1 MKTGKQENVETEA
14 PSGSLFF
21 YPWERQFERLIT
33 PFEEF
38 IHRQTTGGIAL
49 MATTLVALALA
60 NSPLSEAYSR
70 ILHTPLSF
78 SLGFLAFGKDL
89 AHWINE
95 GVMVFFFLLVGCEIK
110 REIIAGELA
119 DIRAASLPIIAAAG
133 GMLLP
138 ALIYHILN
146 PAGDTAHGWGI
157 PMATDIAFCVGALV
171 LLGKRVPAAL
181 TLFLVSLA
189 IVDDLGA
196 VLVIA
201 LFYTETIHLQALA
214 LGGAALAALALF
226 NLAGVRRLF
235 LYGLMGFCLW
245 MALLSAGIHATI
257 AGVLLAFCLPARP
270 RHDSPSFAA
279 RMKRLVGHFG
289 ESCQTGENLLKNT
302 EQHSL
307 LRAMMGE
314 VRLAETP
321 LQRVQ
326 NTLQIPV
333 SLIVIPLFA
342 LANAGIPIVPS
353 KFGEVLAHGVTQGVL
368 LGLVAG
374 KFLGI
379 TGFTWLA
386 LKAGLGKLPGGIRLA
401 HVAGAG
407 LLGGI
412 GFTMSIFVAE
422 LSFPGHPEY
431 LTTAKTAIILAS
443 LVSGFSGVGWLWGLS
458 LVRSGKTRR
467 VQRRFRNCR
476 SIKGRACT
484 P

>member
-1 MKTGKQENVETEA
+1 MQERERKKGGVDA
-14 PSGSLFF
+14 SAGHLFF

-38 IHRQTTGGIAL
+38 IHRQTTSGIVL
-49 MATTLVALALA
+49 MVTTLVALALA
-60 NSPLSEAYSR
+60 NSPLSDAYGR
-70 ILHTPLSF
+70 ILHAPFSV
-78 SLGFLAFGKDL
+78 SLGFWTLSKDL

-95 GVMVFFFLLVGCEIK
+95 GLMVFFFLLVGCEIK
-110 REIIAGELA
+110 REILVGDLA
-119 DIRAASLPIIAAAG
+119 DIRAAALPIVAAAG

-138 ALIYHILN
+138 ALIYHLLN
-146 PAGDTAHGWGI
+146 PAGDTAQGWGI

-201 LFYTETIHLQALA
+201 LFYTDTIHLQALA
-214 LGGAALAALALF
+214 LAALALLTLALF
-226 NLAGVRRLF
+226 NLAGVRRILP
-235 LYGLMGFCLW
+235 YGLVGLCLW
-245 MALLSAGIHATI
+245 LTLLSSGIHATI
-257 AGVLLAFCLPARP
+257 AGVFLAFCLPARP
-270 RHDSPSFAA
+270 RHDSLSFAE
-279 RMKRLVGHFG
+279 RMKQLIGHFG
-289 ESCQTGENLLKNT
+289 ECCQPGENLLKDT
-302 EQHSL
+302 ERYSL

-314 VRLAETP
+314 VRLAEAP

-326 NTLQIPV
+326 NALHIPT

-342 LANAGIPIVPS
+342 LANAGIRINPS
-353 KFGEVLAHGVTQGVL
+353 AFGQVLTHGVTQGVL

-374 KFLGI
+374 KFIGI
-379 TGFTWLA
+379 TGFSWFA

-412 GFTMSIFVAE
+412 GFTMSIFIAE
-422 LSFPGHPEY
+422 LSFPGNIAY
-431 LTTAKTAIILAS
+431 LNIAKTGIILSS
-443 LVSGFSGVGWLWGLS
+443 LVSGLLGVSWLWVLS
-458 LVRSGKTRR
+458 AVGQGGDAHPEVKQSVAARR
-467 VQRRFRNCR
+467 LDMN
-476 SIKGRACT
+476 

>member
-1 MKTGKQENVETEA
+1 
-14 PSGSLFF
+14 
-21 YPWERQFERLIT
+21 
-33 PFEEF
+33 
-38 IHRQTTGGIAL
+38 
-49 MATTLVALALA
+49 
-60 NSPLSEAYSR
+60 
-70 ILHTPLSF
+70 
-78 SLGFLAFGKDL
+78 
-89 AHWINE
+89 
-95 GVMVFFFLLVGCEIK
+95 
-110 REIIAGELA
+110 
-119 DIRAASLPIIAAAG
+119 
-133 GMLLP
+133 
-138 ALIYHILN
+138 
-146 PAGDTAHGWGI
+146 
-157 PMATDIAFCVGALV
+157 
-171 LLGKRVPAAL
+171 
-181 TLFLVSLA
+181 
-189 IVDDLGA
+189 
-196 VLVIA
+196 
-201 LFYTETIHLQALA
+201 
-214 LGGAALAALALF
+214 
-226 NLAGVRRLF
+226 
-235 LYGLMGFCLW
+235 
-245 MALLSAGIHATI
+245 
-257 AGVLLAFCLPARP
+257 
-270 RHDSPSFAA
+270 
-279 RMKRLVGHFG
+279 
-289 ESCQTGENLLKNT
+289 
-302 EQHSL
+302 
-307 LRAMMGE
+307 MMGE